1 MGTVH
6 KAKGLEFDT
15 VHVLDDFVKVPCA
28 RHNLAQ
34 LPHFRVGEEPVRGGG
49 VGRGKGGPGTSSGWP
64 AFCCMGSGQDPSRRK
79 TALVLWFF
87 IVVLCFLKS
96 LSLAHPPGLLAGWLC
111 PWPACSA
118 YTSSQLWDFHHRIPD
133 AQPHLSFNIHR

>member
-34 LPHFRVGEEPVRGGG
+34 LPHFRVGKGTGCMTSLVR
-49 VGRGKGGPGTSSGWP
+49 SG
-64 AFCCMGSGQDPSRRK
+64 
-79 TALVLWFF
+79 L
-87 IVVLCFLKS
+87 
-96 LSLAHPPGLLAGWLC
+96 GLLPWEALLSVGWCGFLEG
-111 PWPACSA
+111 
-118 YTSSQLWDFHHRIPD
+118 F
-133 AQPHLSFNIHR
+133 F